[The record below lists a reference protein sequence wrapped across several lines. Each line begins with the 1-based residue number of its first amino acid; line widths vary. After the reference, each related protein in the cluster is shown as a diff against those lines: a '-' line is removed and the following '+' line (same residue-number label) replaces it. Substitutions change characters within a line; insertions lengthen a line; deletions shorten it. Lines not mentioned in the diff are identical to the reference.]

1 MKALENRAMEEG
13 RSLSNLVAFLLET
26 SLDPHIRD

>member
-1 MKALENRAMEEG
+1 MTALEHRAMEEG

-26 SLDPHIRD
+26 SLDPRRRD